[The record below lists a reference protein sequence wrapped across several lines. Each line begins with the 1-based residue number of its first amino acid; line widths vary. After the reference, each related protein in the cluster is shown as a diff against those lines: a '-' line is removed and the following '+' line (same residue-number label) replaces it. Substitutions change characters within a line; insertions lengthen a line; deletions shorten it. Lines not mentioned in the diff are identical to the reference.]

1 MQEDIKED
9 KKKHYQS
16 PTAVVGEMSMGCAKM
31 ETKTDKRDLRMRCHG
46 LKDKIRKIGAVER
59 GGKKGVGKEK
69 GLVVSLPCKCQM
81 VGVLVAS
88 VSQASVVCTGSWWR
102 PEAALTRGSSVLD
115 AAGTHHNIGGGLNCL
130 LLTCSSGESE
140 KKNTNSTARIGRN

>member
-1 MQEDIKED
+1 
-9 KKKHYQS
+9 
-16 PTAVVGEMSMGCAKM
+16 MGCAKM
-31 ETKTDKRDLRMRCHG
+31 ETKTDKRDLRMRCYG

-81 VGVLVAS
+81 VGVLVVS

-115 AAGTHHNIGGGLNCL
+115 AAGTHHNIGGV
-130 LLTCSSGESE
+130 
-140 KKNTNSTARIGRN
+140 